1 MTHGKF
7 GVYRG
12 NDGGDHNR
20 NSIAG
25 GYLTGRYRCKN
36 CKCKS
41 GWEGCTQFTKPEIG
55 ATHNLRLEL
64 STVKGSVTGE
74 DRTHIKAYLNG
85 TLVADVV
92 DEEHR
97 RYKRY
102 LSGGGPSDETNIC
115 GDFGLATYD
124 SDVVSYK
131 VLDYTGYV
139 PKPKVDQIKL
149 ELEVQPDYNEMDLIK
164 SIARELG
171 VSADDVSITVSGRRL
186 IEALVVT
193 VTVNVP
199 KAKQAAVEAA
209 AQQPDF
215 TAATGAVVVAIS
227 ANGAPVKAVAKA
239 QVCKRMSCSYDGKR
253 TDIFGYSSSNEK
265 WHCEKSGAKE
275 CVCMCHAAYQCTL
288 KHNGKSVRSC

>member
-1 MTHGKF
+1 MG
-7 GVYRG
+7 
-12 NDGGDHNR
+12 
-20 NSIAG
+20 
-25 GYLTGRYRCKN
+25 
-36 CKCKS
+36 
-41 GWEGCTQFTKPEIG
+41 
-55 ATHNLRLEL
+55 
-64 STVKGSVTGE
+64 
-74 DRTHIKAYLNG
+74 
-85 TLVADVV
+85 
-92 DEEHR
+92 
-97 RYKRY
+97 
-102 LSGGGPSDETNIC
+102 
-115 GDFGLATYD
+115 
-124 SDVVSYK
+124 
-131 VLDYTGYV
+131 

-199 KAKQAAVEAA
+199 KAKQAAVE
-209 AQQPDF
+209 
-215 TAATGAVVVAIS
+215 AVVVAIS